1 MSWQETHA
9 VREEDDYDS
18 GASGEGQIPPFLL
31 DPMGI
36 LARRRPWMLLALVL
50 GLLATAAV
58 VTWWPQRF
66 EAQARVSINSQQI
79 PKEFVRSTIAESSMA
94 YLNAAVGRV
103 LSHPNLEKLLEQYD
117 VYPELHNS
125 VPRESLVERM
135 RGDITVEPEKTVT
148 HEGVQTEIIYR
159 LAFESGNAQTS
170 ANVANALAELM
181 LDATL
186 EQRTEQA
193 RSVTRFLKQALERD
207 EQELRDVSQKLSEF
221 RHDHRGELPT
231 ELDPAMRK
239 LEMLHDRR
247 ASLATEIERAENNLG
262 TGTGNDSTP
271 MSENE
276 ALLRDLRRK
285 LANEVAAN
293 TDEHPNVIALR
304 ARVADLDKIVREERR
319 TGAGES
325 PAVAA
330 QRRELGL
337 MRERLAGIDADM
349 DEIVKRVDR
358 IPAVTE
364 ELQAIERKESVL
376 RDNYIGSLHKV
387 EEAELAENLETAQH
401 GAQIEILERA
411 RPPGAPKISRVVL
424 GAAGVAASFGLA
436 VAIALLLELV
446 DPVVLN
452 ARQLESLIDRPVL
465 GSLPRVRVGEAR

>member
-1 MSWQETHA
+1 MSWQETPSA
-9 VREEDDYDS
+9 RDAEDYEGGGS
-18 GASGEGQIPPFLL
+18 GDGQIPPFLL

-36 LARRRPWMLLALVL
+36 LARRQIWMALALLL
-50 GLLATAAV
+50 GLAATAAV

-103 LSHPNLEKLLEQYD
+103 LSHPNLDKLLEEHD
-117 VYPELHNS
+117 VYPELQKS
-125 VPRESLVERM
+125 VPRETLVERM
-135 RGDITVEPEKTVT
+135 RNDITVEPEKTVT
-148 HEGVQTEIIYR
+148 HEGMQTSIIYR
-159 LAFESGNAQTS
+159 LAFESGDPQKS
-170 ANVANALAELM
+170 ADVANALAGLL

-207 EQELRDVSQKLSEF
+207 EKELRDVSQKLSEF
-221 RHDHRGELPT
+221 RREHRGELPT

-247 ASLATEIERAENNLG
+247 TSLSTEISRTENNLG
-262 TGTGNDSTP
+262 TGADGNP
-271 MSENE
+271 ISENE
-276 ALLRDLRRK
+276 ALLRELRRK

-319 TGAGES
+319 TGIGAS
-325 PAVAA
+325 PAIAA
-330 QRRELGL
+330 EHRELGL
-337 MRERLAGIDADM
+337 MRERLGSIDAEM
-349 DEIVKRVDR
+349 DDIVQRVDR

-364 ELQAIERKESVL
+364 ELQALEQKESVL
-376 RDNYIGSLHKV
+376 RENYLGSLRKV

-411 RPPGAPKISRVVL
+411 RPPAAPKTSRLVL
-424 GAAGVAASFGLA
+424 AAAGVALSLGLA
-436 VAIALLLELV
+436 LAIAVLLELV

-452 ARQLESLIDRPVL
+452 ARQLEDLIDRPVL
-465 GSLPRVRVGEAR
+465 GSLPRVRVGESR